1 MKVLSLLF
9 AFALS
14 AFADP
19 VKVADTG
26 VTFTPPPGFKP
37 VPQEIIDVKWPSKRA
52 PKFVVGN
59 EGATTSVA
67 YDLKD
72 HDIPQDKLEEAS
84 GAFAELFPKMIP
96 GLVWKKKEIIEHS
109 GQKWVFFEMTSTA
122 VDTDIHN
129 IMLFTGFKGKML
141 IFNFNSTKEE
151 FPKYEKEL
159 RESLKSIKLP

>member
-1 MKVLSLLF
+1 MKALWILAALT
-9 AFALS
+9 LS

-19 VKVADTG
+19 VKVGDSE

-37 VPQEIIDVKWPSKRA
+37 VPQEIIDVKWPSNRA
-52 PKFVVGN
+52 PQFAVGN
-59 EGATTSVA
+59 EGAATTVA

-72 HDIPQDKLEEAS
+72 HDIPQDKLDEARKE
-84 GAFAELFPKMIP
+84 FAQMFPRLIP
-96 GLVWKKKEIIEHS
+96 GLEWKKNELIELS
-109 GQKWVFFEMTSTA
+109 GQKWVCFEMTSSA

-141 IFNFNSTKEE
+141 IFNFNSTKEQ

-159 RESLKSIKLP
+159 RESLNSIKLP